1 MSEYKQDNYFCIPAG
16 FLFMKIFVM
25 VECACAA
32 SSHMLINLHVLA
44 DKLYSSI
51 LTEFYVATLP
61 INSLLYDH
69 FWFSF
74 RWYQ

>member
-1 MSEYKQDNYFCIPAG
+1 
-16 FLFMKIFVM
+16 MKIFVM
-25 VECACAA
+25 VECTCAA
-32 SSHMLINLHVLA
+32 SSHMLINLHILS

-51 LTEFYVATLP
+51 LTESYVATLP

-74 RWYQ
+74 RRYQ